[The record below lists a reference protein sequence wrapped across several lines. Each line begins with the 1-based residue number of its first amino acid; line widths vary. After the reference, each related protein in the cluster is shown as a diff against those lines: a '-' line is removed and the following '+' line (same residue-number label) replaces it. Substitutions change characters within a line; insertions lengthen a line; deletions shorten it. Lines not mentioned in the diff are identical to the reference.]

1 MSHSNV
7 DNRLHVVFST
17 KERRK
22 LIRQEIERELW
33 AYIVGVGRNH
43 QLSISAVGGIE
54 DHVHM
59 LLELP
64 GTVTISK
71 AVQTIKANS
80 SKWLNETNV
89 KGFAWQEGY
98 AAFSVSASNVDAV
111 VHYIDNQREH
121 HKKQTF
127 EGEFLEL
134 LRKHGVDYDPKY
146 VFGLDSICIE
156 RQHQCERFRGFL
168 EKSSKSRNL
177 N

>member
-1 MSHSNV
+1 
-7 DNRLHVVFST
+7 
-17 KERRK
+17 
-22 LIRQEIERELW
+22 
-33 AYIVGVGRNH
+33 
-43 QLSISAVGGIE
+43 
-54 DHVHM
+54 M

-89 KGFAWQEGY
+89 KSFAWQEGY

-121 HKKQTF
+121 HKKQAF
-127 EGEFLEL
+127 EEEFLEL

-146 VFGLDSICIE
+146 VFG
-156 RQHQCERFRGFL
+156 
-168 EKSSKSRNL
+168 
-177 N
+177 